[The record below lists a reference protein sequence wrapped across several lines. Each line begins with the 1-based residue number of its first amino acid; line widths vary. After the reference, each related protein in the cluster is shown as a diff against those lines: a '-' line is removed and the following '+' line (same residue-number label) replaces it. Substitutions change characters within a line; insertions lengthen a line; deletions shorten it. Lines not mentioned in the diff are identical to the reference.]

1 MLQNK
6 HNWDL
11 TNQLDAKVLKTP
23 ARALQ
28 QHQFAVC
35 IGVEIPLPWQKPN
48 RKHKWSK
55 TRNTK
60 M

>member
-35 IGVEIPLPWQKPN
+35 IEWRFLYHGRSLTENINGQ
-48 RKHKWSK
+48 RRE
-55 TRNTK
+55 T
-60 M
+60 